1 LAVDSAGNL
10 FAASSRLVRKIDK
23 EGHVTT
29 LPAPSKVDFAAVA
42 LDGRGTLYVSDYAD
56 NVIYAT
62 SVA

>member
-1 LAVDSAGNL
+1 M
-10 FAASSRLVRKIDK
+10 
-23 EGHVTT
+23 TT